1 MAWLGPRAVP
11 GTHQGTGVNICHAL
25 SHAFNSNNRLPE
37 MQVSTSGIK
46 VGQGR
51 GVQNEVVMGARWVP
65 LLTAVR
71 ATSLRQTPRTKRGA
85 AEWAPAAEHPR
96 ASSHRG
102 HSPRASTRAPGH
114 LSRGSPADVHQQP
127 QFFQGKMLTFP
138 EEWGCFAVR
147 TRQTRPD
154 GACEPLPTL
163 SLPLLT
169 AQTSPLDRDC
179 PPNIGSPHPD

>member
-1 MAWLGPRAVP
+1 MNWAWGPLIELFTQDRRPPLSSSVRGDRNRARGLAGPRAVP

-51 GVQNEVVMGARWVP
+51 GVQNEVVMGAHWVP
-65 LLTAVR
+65 PLTAVR

-114 LSRGSPADVHQQP
+114 LSRGSPADVHSSRSS
-127 QFFQGKMLTFP
+127 FRVK
-138 EEWGCFAVR
+138 CSR
-147 TRQTRPD
+147 
-154 GACEPLPTL
+154 
-163 SLPLLT
+163 
-169 AQTSPLDRDC
+169 SPKS
-179 PPNIGSPHPD
+179 GGVSQ